1 MNAAGALTVPLLRTN
16 PVPVLFTWPVRP
28 ATEPAMVTRTVGTL
42 VTVAVPG
49 GSVYRSPGR

>member
-16 PVPVLFTWPVRP
+16 PVPVLFTWPVGP

-42 VTVAVPG
+42 VTVAEPG
-49 GSVYRSPGR
+49 GSV